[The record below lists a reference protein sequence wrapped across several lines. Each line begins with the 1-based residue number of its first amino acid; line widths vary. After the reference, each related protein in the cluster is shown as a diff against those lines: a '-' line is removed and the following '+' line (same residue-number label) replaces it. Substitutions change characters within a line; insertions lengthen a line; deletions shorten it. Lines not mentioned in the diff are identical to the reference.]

1 MSALPLR
8 PESVVVASG
17 RPADQPDAPLNV
29 PIVLAAPF
37 RHAPEHNGY
46 LRHESSDTIR
56 AFEQAVGALEGG
68 TAVAFGSGM
77 AAVAAIAEGQPA
89 GAIAVVPSAAYS
101 GSVQLFGEQQRFGK
115 MQLRS
120 VDITDTDAV
129 LAALPGANLLWLET
143 ITNPLLGVADLPVL
157 IDAAHSAGALVC
169 VDSTFTTPL
178 VGRPLEF
185 GADVVMHSATKYLA
199 GHSDLLM
206 GVLVT
211 RSAERTEGL
220 RLRRG
225 LTGAVPGALE
235 SYLALRGVRTLALRM
250 ERAQANAATL
260 AQRLAEHPAVTRVR
274 FPGLPS
280 DPGHER
286 AARLYKGFGAMISF
300 EIDGTAEDAERL
312 CRSVR
317 LIGHATSLGG
327 VESLIERRAMHQ
339 VDAGSGGPPADEGVA
354 GGGGTPPNLLRF
366 SVGIEH
372 VEDLWADLQQALG

>member
-1 MSALPLR
+1 M
-8 PESVVVASG
+8 VASG
-17 RPADQPDAPLNV
+17 RPTNQPDAPLNV
-29 PIVLAAPF
+29 PIVLAAPY

-56 AFEQAVGALEGG
+56 AFEQAIGALEGG
-68 TAVAFGSGM
+68 DAIAFSSGM

-89 GAIAVVPSAAYS
+89 ETVAVVPSAAYS
-101 GSVQLFGEQQRFGK
+101 GSVQIFGEQQRLGR
-115 MQLRS
+115 MGVRS

-129 LAALPGANLLWLET
+129 TAALPGAGLLWLET
-143 ITNPLLGVADLPVL
+143 VTNPLMGVPDLPALVE
-157 IDAAHSAGALVC
+157 AAHAVGSFVC
-169 VDSTFTTPL
+169 VDATFSTPL
-178 VGRPLEF
+178 VVRPLEL
-185 GADVVMHSATKYLA
+185 GVDVVMHSATKFLS

-211 RSAERTEGL
+211 RSAERAQQL

-235 SYLALRGVRTLALRM
+235 CYLALRGVRTLAVRM
-250 ERAQANAATL
+250 ERAQSNAL
-260 AQRLAEHPAVTRVR
+260 ALARRLSEHPAVTRVR
-274 FPGLPS
+274 YPGLPS

-286 AARLYKGFGAMISF
+286 ASRLHQGFGAMIAF

-312 CRSVR
+312 CESLE
-317 LIGHATSLGG
+317 LITHATSLGG

-339 VDAGSGGPPADEGVA
+339 IDADT
-354 GGGGTPPNLLRF
+354 GTPPNLLRL

-372 VEDLWADLQQALG
+372 VEDLWADLMQALG